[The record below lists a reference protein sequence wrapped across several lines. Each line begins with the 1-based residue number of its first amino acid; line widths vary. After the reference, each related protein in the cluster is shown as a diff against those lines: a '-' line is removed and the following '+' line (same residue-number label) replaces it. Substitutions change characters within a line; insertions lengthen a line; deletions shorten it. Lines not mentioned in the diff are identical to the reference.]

1 MINTK
6 KIITILTFLLLLS
19 CGYEPIYSKKKID
32 QKYNFSINKINYLS
46 KIKTNKIITNNLIN
60 YINLKNKPKQFNL
73 LIDTK
78 IIKSIT
84 SKDKQGNAEAFVLQ
98 INVNIK
104 IFENEINKDE
114 KTFVENFEY
123 KNQSNK
129 FDLKQYENNI
139 QEILIKKI
147 SSDIISYL
155 YYIRF
160 A

>member
-1 MINTK
+1 MSQYIQ
-6 KIITILTFLLLLS
+6 
-19 CGYEPIYSKKKID
+19 KKKID

-155 YYIRF
+155 YYIK
-160 A
+160 